1 MTNPVRDPKTGVPA
15 GDSSEGRVS
24 LDYMLETARTANPGD
39 TRKQLDEV
47 LARTEEERKRRA
59 EEEQRRI
66 EEERRAEEE
75 RRRAEEE
82 EQRRAEEERRRLEEE
97 RRAEEERAR
106 VEEERRAAMIRA
118 QRWFTAHLCAYIVA
132 NAFAFVLNDKLIGGV
147 WFYWV
152 VIAWGVA
159 VASHAILVMRARSR
173 QPAL

>member
-1 MTNPVRDPKTGVPA
+1 MTNPVRDPKTGLPA

-47 LARTEEERKRRA
+47 LARTEEERRRRA

-66 EEERRAEEE
+66 EAEQRRIDDEQRAEKERARAEEEERRRVEEERARAEEE
-75 RRRAEEE
+75 RR
-82 EQRRAEEERRRLEEE
+82 
-97 RRAEEERAR
+97 
-106 VEEERRAAMIRA
+106 AAAIRA
-118 QRWFTAHLCAYIVA
+118 QRWFTAHVCAYIVA
-132 NAFAFVLNDKLIGGV
+132 SAFAFVLNDKLIGGV